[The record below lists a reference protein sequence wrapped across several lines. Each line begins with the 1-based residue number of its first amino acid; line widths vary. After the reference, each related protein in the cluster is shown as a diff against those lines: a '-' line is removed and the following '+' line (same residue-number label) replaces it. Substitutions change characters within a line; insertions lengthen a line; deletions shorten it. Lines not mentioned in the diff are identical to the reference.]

1 MQLRIEY
8 FICFLGEENML
19 MHAVKDD
26 YFICFLGKE
35 NMLMNAVKD

>member
-1 MQLRIEY
+1 MIILY
-8 FICFLGEENML
+8 VFLVKKIENML

-35 NMLMNAVKD
+35 NMLMHAVKD